1 MNSDTLDLTRG
12 SVPLCLIRFSFPL
25 LLANLLQSFYSM
37 ADLLVVGRFVGETG
51 LAAVSSASTLCFL
64 LNAVCMGFSAGG
76 TVLTARARGAGDRLE
91 EEEAAAAL
99 FLLALAGSALLTA
112 AALLCYCP
120 LFTLMALPSRAMG
133 DACGYMAI
141 LCWGTPFVFGYNA
154 VCAILKGRGDSR
166 GPLRFVA
173 AAAVVNLLL
182 DLILAGPCGLGTA
195 GTAWATV
202 AAQGVSFLLS
212 LAHLHR
218 CVPLS
223 LRCLPLRPAALLS
236 LLRLGL
242 PSAVQMAVVNLSY
255 LILTGLLNPFGV
267 SVAAAAGIGLKVSTF
282 AGMPCWALGYGVT
295 AMVGQN
301 LGAGDPD
308 RVHQAVRSG
317 LLLSLGATA
326 LLTALV
332 QLAAAPIIALFEP
345 ENAAVTAEG
354 VRYLHICCSVNGLIY
369 AAMYVFDSFA
379 IGSGASWVA
388 MCNAM
393 LDAALLRLPL
403 CWLLAFPL
411 ALGPAGIYLGQ
422 AFSPILPALA
432 GLCYFRLRCRRS

>member
-76 TVLTARARGAGDRLE
+76 TVLTRPGPGCRGPPGRGGGRRRTAPAGAGRLRP
-91 EEEAAAAL
+91 AD
-99 FLLALAGSALLTA
+99 GGR
-112 AALLCYCP
+112 LLCYRP
-120 LFTLMALPSRAMG
+120 LFTLMALPSQAMG

-223 LRCLPLRPAALLS
+223 LRRLPLRPAALLS

-242 PSAVQMAVVNLSY
+242 PSAVQIAVVNLSY

-308 RVHQAVRSG
+308 RVRQTVRSG

-354 VRYLHICCSVNGLIY
+354 VRYLRICCSVNGLIY

>member
-99 FLLALAGSALLTA
+99 LLLALAGSALLTA
-112 AALLCYCP
+112 AALLCYRP
-120 LFTLMALPSRAMG
+120 LFTLMALPSQAMG

-223 LRCLPLRPAALLS
+223 LRRLPLRPAALLS

-242 PSAVQMAVVNLSY
+242 PSAVQIAVVNLSY

-308 RVHQAVRSG
+308 RVRQTVRSG

-354 VRYLHICCSVNGLIY
+354 VRYLRICCSVNGLIY
-369 AAMYVFDSFA
+369 AAMYV
-379 IGSGASWVA
+379 
-388 MCNAM
+388 
-393 LDAALLRLPL
+393 
-403 CWLLAFPL
+403 
-411 ALGPAGIYLGQ
+411 
-422 AFSPILPALA
+422 
-432 GLCYFRLRCRRS
+432 

>member
-99 FLLALAGSALLTA
+99 LLLALAGSALLTA
-112 AALLCYCP
+112 AALLCYRP
-120 LFTLMALPSRAMG
+120 LFTLMALPSQAMG

-223 LRCLPLRPAALLS
+223 LRRLPLRPAALLS

-282 AGMPCWALGYGVT
+282 AGMPCWALG
-295 AMVGQN
+295 
-301 LGAGDPD
+301 
-308 RVHQAVRSG
+308 
-317 LLLSLGATA
+317 
-326 LLTALV
+326 
-332 QLAAAPIIALFEP
+332 
-345 ENAAVTAEG
+345 
-354 VRYLHICCSVNGLIY
+354 
-369 AAMYVFDSFA
+369 
-379 IGSGASWVA
+379 
-388 MCNAM
+388 
-393 LDAALLRLPL
+393 
-403 CWLLAFPL
+403 
-411 ALGPAGIYLGQ
+411 
-422 AFSPILPALA
+422 
-432 GLCYFRLRCRRS
+432 

>member
-51 LAAVSSASTLCFL
+51 VAAVSSASTLCFL

-76 TVLTARARGAGDRLE
+76 TVLTARARGAGDRLD

-99 FLLALAGSALLTA
+99 LLLALAGSALLTA
-112 AALLCYCP
+112 AALLCYRP
-120 LFTLMALPSRAMG
+120 LFTLMALPSQAMG

-154 VCAILKGRGDSR
+154 VCAILKGRGDS
-166 GPLRFVA
+166 
-173 AAAVVNLLL
+173 
-182 DLILAGPCGLGTA
+182 
-195 GTAWATV
+195 
-202 AAQGVSFLLS
+202 FLLS

-223 LRCLPLRPAALLS
+223 LRRLPLRPAALLS

-308 RVHQAVRSG
+308 RVRQAVRSG

>member
-51 LAAVSSASTLCFL
+51 LAAVSSASTPCFL

-99 FLLALAGSALLTA
+99 LLLALAGSALLTA
-112 AALLCYCP
+112 AALLCYRP
-120 LFTLMALPSRAMG
+120 LFTLMALPSQAMG

-223 LRCLPLRPAALLS
+223 LRRLPLRPAALLS

-308 RVHQAVRSG
+308 RVRQTVRSG

-354 VRYLHICCSVNGLIY
+354 VRYLRICCSVNGLIY

-411 ALGPAGIYLGQ
+411 ALGPAGIY
-422 AFSPILPALA
+422 
-432 GLCYFRLRCRRS
+432 